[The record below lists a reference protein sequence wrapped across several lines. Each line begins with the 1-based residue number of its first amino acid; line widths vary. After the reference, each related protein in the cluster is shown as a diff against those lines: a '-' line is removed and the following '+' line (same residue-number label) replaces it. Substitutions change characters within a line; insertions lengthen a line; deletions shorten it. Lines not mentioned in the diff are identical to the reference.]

1 MLSRIKEI
9 YENYKKLKY
18 LAYHDSLT
26 GLLNRN
32 WLYKNINT
40 IKTKYVYFID
50 INDLHKINENGH
62 KAGDEYIKKVIGCI
76 KHNGILIR
84 YAGDEFILFSDFEN
98 EISTNE
104 YFSVGVSKVEGN
116 LMDAINNADKQMI
129 KSKLHYKKNK
139 NSN

>member
-9 YENYKKLKY
+9 YENYKELKY

-32 WLYKNINT
+32 WLYKNINN
-40 IKTKYVYFID
+40 IKAKYVYFID
-50 INDLHKINENGH
+50 VNDLHKVNENGH
-62 KAGDEYIKKVIGCI
+62 KVGDDYIKKVIGNI
-76 KHNGILIR
+76 KHNGTLIR

-104 YFSVGVSKVEGN
+104 YFSVGVSKIDGCII
-116 LMDAINNADKQMI
+116 DAIDNADKEMI
-129 KSKLHYKKNK
+129 KSKLLYKKN
-139 NSN
+139 SR